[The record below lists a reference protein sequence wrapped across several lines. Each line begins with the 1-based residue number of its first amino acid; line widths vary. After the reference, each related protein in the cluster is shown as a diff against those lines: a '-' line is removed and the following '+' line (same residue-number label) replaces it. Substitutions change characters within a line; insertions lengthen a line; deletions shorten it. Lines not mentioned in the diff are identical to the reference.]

1 MTKYDVANNG
11 VLFAWL
17 VGFSD
22 HEERK
27 VMSKRRHWVS
37 SEILFGPIIA
47 IDSDD
52 LSLEKL

>member
-1 MTKYDVANNG
+1 MFSFCLNNYLFGLAMTKYDVANNG

-27 VMSKRRHWVS
+27 VGVC
-37 SEILFGPIIA
+37 
-47 IDSDD
+47 
-52 LSLEKL
+52 